1 LGLSDNAKPE
11 AGNAAKTTLAA
22 QAVYK
27 GAGSQEL
34 AFNAALNS
42 KLGAGSSGGNNQ
54 TAEGA
59 LKYSVP
65 MLAGSAS
72 GVWQLSASGTQFWI
86 GSQTAYLDQGL
97 QLKFAWDSLG
107 SVCKW
112 APAVGAITQ
121 AFPQSASLNGTYS
134 YARMDWVCSA
144 SKQQETH
151 MAIGGGQD
159 KAQNLGRPGGNRQRS
174 EVMVRHEQL
183 LALPSL
189 PAAQFG
195 AWLRFAQSKDQQAYS
210 ELLGDLKSNTKRA
223 DAGLGLW
230 VPVAKN
236 WSLGLNLEATSQK
249 SNNTLFNLKNSGVY
263 AGLRWVND

>member
-1 LGLSDNAKPE
+1 
-11 AGNAAKTTLAA
+11 
-22 QAVYK
+22 
-27 GAGSQEL
+27 
-34 AFNAALNS
+34 
-42 KLGAGSSGGNNQ
+42 LGAGSSEGNNQ

-72 GVWQLSASGTQFWI
+72 GVWQLSGSGTQFWI

-134 YARMDWVCSA
+134 YARMDWVCAA

-151 MAIGGGQD
+151 MAIGAGQD

-174 EVMVRHEQL
+174 EVMLRHEQL
-183 LALPSL
+183 LALSTL
-189 PAAQFG
+189 PTAQFS

>member
-1 LGLSDNAKPE
+1 
-11 AGNAAKTTLAA
+11 
-22 QAVYK
+22 
-27 GAGSQEL
+27 
-34 AFNAALNS
+34 
-42 KLGAGSSGGNNQ
+42 
-54 TAEGA
+54 
-59 LKYSVP
+59 

-107 SVCKW
+107 RVCKW

-121 AFPQSASLNGTYS
+121 AFPQSASLNGTYL
-134 YARMDWVCSA
+134 YARMDWVCAA

-151 MAIGGGQD
+151 LAIGGGQD

-174 EVMVRHEQL
+174 EVMVRHEHL
-183 LALPSL
+183 LALPAL
-189 PAAQFG
+189 PTAQFS